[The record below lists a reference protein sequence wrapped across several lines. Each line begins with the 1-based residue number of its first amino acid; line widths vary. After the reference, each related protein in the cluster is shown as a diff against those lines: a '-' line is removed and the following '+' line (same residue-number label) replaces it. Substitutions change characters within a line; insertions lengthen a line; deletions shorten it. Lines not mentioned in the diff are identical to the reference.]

1 MNKWMLFDHSEPVS
15 TDALCK
21 LEIFGHDGDS
31 LSVDGAEVSVFKE
44 RHQVGLSWL
53 LQGQDSLALESDFLF
68 ELSGNL
74 SHQSLEGKLP
84 DEQVGL
90 NKKGKSKE
98 GPTAGVGL

>member
-44 RHQVGLSWL
+44 RHQVGLS
-53 LQGQDSLALESDFLF
+53 
-68 ELSGNL
+68 
-74 SHQSLEGKLP
+74 
-84 DEQVGL
+84 
-90 NKKGKSKE
+90 
-98 GPTAGVGL
+98 